1 MAEVKRAGMT
11 ANTSCSIFNKSETSD
26 RIFQI
31 LVDIGEGVINSMKN
45 EIAELGFGSHVNIPC
60 VNVPNVNL
68 PDLLLITHSHSDHI
82 KELPP
87 LLSKASNHKSIKMK
101 IMCTQRCFDQ
111 ITQIFPNISEAN
123 KALFNIVTS
132 GEDYSDGPFSIT
144 PVLTKHY
151 NDNYNSSSSDSVIY
165 VLKIADKKIIIIGWD
180 FCRWIPELIKIYSG
194 TQICSFWELK
204 RIIIILKQE

>member
-1 MAEVKRAGMT
+1 
-11 ANTSCSIFNKSETSD
+11 
-26 RIFQI
+26 
-31 LVDIGEGVINSMKN
+31 MKN